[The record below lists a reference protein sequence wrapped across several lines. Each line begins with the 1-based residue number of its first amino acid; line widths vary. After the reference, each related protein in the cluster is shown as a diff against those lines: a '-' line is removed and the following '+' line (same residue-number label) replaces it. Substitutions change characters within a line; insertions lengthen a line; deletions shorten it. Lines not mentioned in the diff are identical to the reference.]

1 MNYLIKAD
9 YDEIKRFLNLF
20 RQLSEEKKRYVLYMI
35 LGANFAAKMNQ
46 Q

>member
-1 MNYLIKAD
+1 MNYNELEEGK
-9 YDEIKRFLNLF
+9 EILNLL